1 MLENRV
7 LKGITWGHSRGITPL
22 LAGAQRYNELHP
34 EVEIIWKKRT
44 LQEFA
49 DFPIEKL
56 VHEYDLLI
64 IDHPWVGTA
73 AATGCVLPLNDY
85 IDPAYLQDQARNS
98 TGYSCQS
105 YHYAGKQWALAIDAA
120 TPVASYRA
128 DLLEKNGLKVPDV
141 WEEVLELAESGKVVV
156 PGIPVDL
163 LMNFYMFCLAVGEEP
178 FRTQEAVVSPE
189 KGMEALGVMKQ
200 LWSRCDQEVFN
211 YNPIA
216 VAEVMTSTDQYFYCP
231 FAYGYANYSRAGY
244 AKHRLHYTDV
254 VRFKQHGRLKSTLG
268 GTGLAISAST
278 TYKQDCLN
286 FAVWINSPE
295 VQQGLYTEYGGQPG
309 HRSAWTNPQLNGLS
323 NHYFQKTLPA
333 LDRAYVRPR
342 YHGYLHFQDLAG
354 NPVRN
359 YLMGKESEES
369 ALAQIN
375 QIYQESLMILRGI
388 KTGSAH
394 GKPK

>member
-1 MLENRV
+1 MSEKRV

-22 LAGAQRYNELHP
+22 LAGSQRFNELHP
-34 EVEIIWKKRT
+34 DVEIVWKKRT

-56 VHEYDLLI
+56 VNEYDLLI

-73 AATGCVLPLNDY
+73 AATSCVLPLNEH
-85 IDPAYLQDQARNS
+85 IDPTYLKDQELNS

-105 YHYAGKQWALAIDAA
+105 YNYAGNQWALAIDAA
-120 TPVASYRA
+120 TPVASFRA
-128 DLLEKNGLKVPDV
+128 DLLERNGVKVPDT
-141 WEEVLELAESGKVVV
+141 WEEVLELAESGRVAV

-163 LMNFYMFCLAVGEEP
+163 LMNFYMFCLALGEEP
-178 FRTQEAVVSPE
+178 FRTQEEVVSE
-189 KGMEALGVMKQ
+189 GKGVEALQTMKQ
-200 LWSRCDQEVFN
+200 LWILCDKEIFN
-211 YNPIA
+211 FNPIA
-216 VAEVMTSTDQYFYCP
+216 VAEAMTSTDKYFYCP
-231 FAYGYANYSRAGY
+231 FAYGYANYSRVGY
-244 AKHRLHYTDV
+244 AKHLLHYSDL

-278 TYKQDCLN
+278 AYKEECLR

-309 HRSAWTNPQLNGLS
+309 HRSAWTNPRLNLIS
-323 NHYFQKTLPA
+323 NNYFQNTLPA

-354 NPVRN
+354 APVRD
-359 YLMGKESEES
+359 YLMGRGTEES

-375 QIYQESLMILRGI
+375 QIYKDSLMISN
-388 KTGSAH
+388 GSKETTH
-394 GKPK
+394 G

>member
-1 MLENRV
+1 M
-7 LKGITWGHSRGITPL
+7 
-22 LAGAQRYNELHP
+22 
-34 EVEIIWKKRT
+34 
-44 LQEFA
+44 
-49 DFPIEKL
+49 
-56 VHEYDLLI
+56 
-64 IDHPWVGTA
+64 
-73 AATGCVLPLNDY
+73 
-85 IDPAYLQDQARNS
+85 
-98 TGYSCQS
+98 
-105 YHYAGKQWALAIDAA
+105 AIDAA

-128 DLLEKNGLKVPDV
+128 DLLEKSGIKVPDT
-141 WEEVLELAESGKVVV
+141 WEDVLELAQSGKVAV

-178 FRTQEAVVSPE
+178 FRTQEEVVSHE
-189 KGMEALGVMKQ
+189 KGTEALKTMKQ
-200 LWSRCDQEVFN
+200 LWSLCGKEVFD

-216 VAEVMTSTDQYFYCP
+216 VAEVMTKTDKYFYCP
-231 FAYGYANYSRAGY
+231 FAYGYSNYSRAGY
-244 AKHRLHYTDV
+244 AKHLLHYTDV

-278 TYKQDCLN
+278 AYKQECLD

-309 HRSAWTNPQLNGLS
+309 HRSAWTNPHLNHIS
-323 NHYFQKTLPA
+323 HNYFQNTLPA

-354 NPVRN
+354 DPVRN

-375 QIYQESLMILRGI
+375 RIYQESLAIRN
-388 KTGSAH
+388 GSN
-394 GKPK
+394 

>member
-1 MLENRV
+1 MSEKKLI
-7 LKGITWGHSRGITPL
+7 KGITWGHSRGITPL

-34 EVEIIWKKRT
+34 DIEITWKKRT

-56 VHEYDLLI
+56 VNDYDLLI

-73 AATGCVLPLNDY
+73 ATTGCVLPLNEY
-85 IDPAYLQDQARNS
+85 IEPSYLQDQERNS
-98 TGYSCQS
+98 AGYSCQS
-105 YHYAGKQWALAIDAA
+105 YNYDGKQWALAIDAA

-128 DLLEKNGLKVPDV
+128 DLLEKNSINVPDT
-141 WEEVLELAESGKVVV
+141 WEEVLKLAESGRVAV

-163 LMNFYMFCLAVGEEP
+163 LMNFYMFCVATGEEP
-178 FRTQEAVVSPE
+178 FRTQVEVVSQE
-189 KGMEALGVMKQ
+189 KGIEALKIMKQ
-200 LWSRCDQEVFN
+200 LWSLCDKDVFN

-216 VAEVMTSTDQYFYCP
+216 VAEVMTSTDKYFYCP
-231 FAYGYANYSRAGY
+231 FAYGYANYSRMGY
-244 AKHRLHYTDV
+244 AKHLLHYTDIV
-254 VRFKQHGRLKSTLG
+254 QFKQHGRLKSTLG

-278 TYKQDCLN
+278 AYKEECLD
-286 FAVWINSPE
+286 FAVWINSPQ

-309 HRSAWTNPQLNGLS
+309 HRSAWTNLQLNQIS
-323 NHYFQKTLPA
+323 NNYFQNTLPA

-354 NPVRN
+354 DPVRN

-375 QIYQESLMILRGI
+375 QIYQESLLIQKGT
-388 KTGSAH
+388 KTMSH
-394 GKPK
+394 G